1 MRRRFAFF
9 LVTATAITFAGSARA
24 DAHSDA
30 VAAFDRGK
38 SLRDAGKFAEAA
50 KEFKDSVDKEKSVGG
65 YYNLGLCLDKIGRYP
80 EALKAYR
87 QSVAIAQEKGDPRA
101 KEALDAVQ
109 AVRNRTHWVI
119 VNVRD
124 DIAQTPGLKL
134 ELDGRDVRAEDYGI
148 EVFNGS
154 SEHTLKIAAKD
165 YADLVVHPTDRQPF
179 TVDKLGKSLVA
190 PPETIPSGSSAPP
203 ESPAWGFGKWTGVVL
218 VVGGAAGLVL
228 GVTFTSDFY
237 STRDDIQKKYSD
249 AKCTPGSKLA
259 PCPDLE
265 TQFNTNRDDAT
276 IKQAVA
282 YGAGGLLLVGGA
294 FLFFLTPGDIGKP
307 FGLNVT
313 PRTSPGYAGID
324 LSGRF

>member
-9 LVTATAITFAGSARA
+9 LVTAAAITFASSARA

-50 KEFKDSVDKEKSVGG
+50 KEFKDSVDREKSVGG

-134 ELDGRDVRAEDYGI
+134 ELDGREVRSEDHGI
-148 EVFNGS
+148 EVFNAS

-179 TVDKLGKSLVA
+179 TVEKLGKSLVA
-190 PPETIPSGSSAPP
+190 PPETIPAGSAAAP
-203 ESPAWGFGKWTGVVL
+203 EQQAWGFGKWTGVVL
-218 VVGGAAGLVL
+218 AAGGIAGLAV
-228 GVTFTSDFY
+228 GVTFTNDFY
-237 STRDDIQKKYSD
+237 STRDGIQEKYKA
-249 AKCTPGSKLA
+249 AKCAPGSKDA
-259 PCPDLE
+259 TCQDLE
-265 TQFNTNRDDAT
+265 TQFNTNRDEAT
-276 IKQAVA
+276 VKQAVA

-294 FLFFLTPGDIGKP
+294 FLFFLTPGELGRP

-313 PRTSPGYAGID
+313 PRTGAGYAGID
-324 LSGRF
+324 VSGRF